1 MAEGIGYA
9 ILGRI
14 GENLVA
20 PIGRQFGYLF
30 CFNTNIQN
38 LETELNSLKVTREG
52 VQLGVDET
60 RNNVRTV
67 GPHLEAWLTKAN
79 DNTAEAETIIKDK
92 AQVQKGCFNGWCPNL
107 KLRYSL
113 GRKAVKKTQELALLH
128 AEGSNYI
135 QSSYNPPPPSIQHIP
150 TTTEFQGFDS
160 RILVMNEIIEALKD
174 DGIHLIGICGMGGMG
189 KTTMAKEVA
198 ERTKNLFNEF
208 PMAVVSQEPDLTKVQ
223 GCIADLLGLKLD
235 DRESPIARASLLRK
249 RLLLDNKKI
258 LVILD
263 DIWEEFDLE
272 ELGFPLEGGS
282 NKSCKI
288 LFTSRNRNMWKG
300 IQNKRYIQLE
310 VLVGEEPWHLFRE
323 KIGDCAD
330 DFDLL
335 PLAKQIVNECGGLPL
350 ALVTIGRALTNEHNQ
365 HHWNNALQQLRTPC
379 SESLSSEVPAKV
391 YQALYFSYNFL
402 KDERAKK
409 LFLHC
414 CLFPED
420 DAISIEDLVRYGIG
434 LRWFEGIDKVDE
446 IRDRV
451 NVLVDQLKSCYLLL
465 DGRLEGWIKMHD
477 VVRDVAISITAKDK
491 HGFMTI
497 HGAKSREWPKKAT
510 YELNTSI
517 SVISNEIAE
526 FPGGLRCSKLEFL
539 LIRCRNSSLKI
550 PSNFFEG
557 MEELKVL
564 DVRIKNEISL
574 PPSSLQ
580 FLSNLLTLH
589 LDFCEEFD
597 NISVIGKLLNLEI
610 LSLSD
615 SDIEELPKEIGGLV
629 NLKLLD
635 LTECYELK
643 RIAPGVISSLVQ
655 LQELYIGDYCTII
668 WEREGKEGG
677 ENASLREFESLSN
690 LNTLEINIKDVECLP
705 RIPLFSK
712 LTKYSICIG
721 YDDDDEF
728 FRAEDITS
736 FGNQLKL
743 GSPCTIPL
751 ECVNSLLRSSA
762 VLDLRGMGLEDAVQ
776 ELFREGVEGLQH
788 LKNLVIDD
796 CVTPECFVN
805 TMEWV
810 PCTPNAIPS
819 IFPIL
824 EKLLLN
830 NLPNLRK
837 ICHCQLPTGSFGKLK
852 HLDIYNCDKIE
863 EVIWNE
869 KVEDDATNKMEF
881 PALES
886 MTLWNL
892 PMLIGFCRGTG
903 EIEFPQLK
911 ELSLGHL
918 PQLKWLFLNS
928 SNPFSESME
937 NHNATFV
944 SLFPHKVALPSLEEL
959 ELEDLDN
966 LEELEHIPISVGC
979 FSKLRKLHVNQCG
992 EWLYVFPS
1000 QFLTR
1005 LRNLEDVTV
1014 ENFSLL
1020 KQVFELEM
1028 VDGKEQESEMLSP
1041 VKSLKLKH
1049 LPQLDYIS
1057 KRDPI
1062 GFTYIPQLSILH
1074 IHDCDN
1080 LRYLFPHSMMKCM
1093 LQLQE
1098 LDIRRCK
1105 MMSMIVAYEK
1115 GQGERSVDKIE
1126 FSQLKILRLYDL
1138 PYLVSFFPKVI
1149 ATSATSTERLQNVM
1163 PTLFNEKVVFP
1174 TLEVLELEYLDNLEG
1189 MEHCP
1194 PSSMSLSK
1202 LRCVHVRHCGKLIKV
1217 FQAQL
1222 LSRLQNLQEL
1232 SIEYCSLLEKM
1243 FELEVADCTEH
1254 DSKIFSLLKSLKLK
1268 SLSQLNHISERDSI
1282 GFMYIPQ
1289 LSILDIDGCD
1299 NLRFLFTQ
1307 SMTQCILQLQKLEI
1321 RGCKM
1326 MSTIVREEDSQ
1337 GEILVDKIE
1346 FTQLKVLRLYDLQNL
1361 VSIFLKVTSTV
1372 ATSCEHIQNQG
1383 QSLFN
1388 EKVAFPSLEELEL
1401 NGFQNMNEIWC
1412 NQLQTGSFN
1421 KLIKLYV
1428 SDCGSLRNMFSPF
1441 MARHLV
1447 HLERL
1452 VINKCPM
1459 MEEVVAKEED
1469 EEEEEEEE
1477 EEGRINRTPFPKL
1490 EYLELKDLPELKS
1503 FCHVTYD
1510 WELPSVY
1517 DVTVLN
1523 CPKMKTFSLGVICT
1537 PKLGCVFVKELRDK
1551 WSVGI
1556 EGEDWL
1562 WISDLNQTI
1571 QYLIE
1576 EHDLVD
1582 EEGEN
1587 EETFETSDDSDGDE
1601 ETCETSDDS
1610 DGDEETRETSHDCYG
1625 DDF

>member
-1 MAEGIGYA
+1 MAEGVGLSF
-9 ILGRI
+9 LGKALGGI
-14 GENLVA
+14 GEYLVA

-38 LETELNSLKVTREG
+38 LETQLDSLKVTREG

-67 GPHLEAWLTKAN
+67 GPHLQAWLTKAN
-79 DNTAEAETIIKDK
+79 GNTAEAETIIKDK

-135 QSSYNPPPPSIQHIP
+135 QSSYNPPPPSIEPIP

-174 DGIHLIGICGMGGMG
+174 DGIHLIGICGMGGIG
-189 KTTMAKEVA
+189 KTTMATEVA
-198 ERTKNLFNEF
+198 KRTKNLFNEF
-208 PMAVVSQEPDLTKVQ
+208 PMAVVRQEPDLTKVQ
-223 GCIADLLGLKLD
+223 GCIADMLDLKLD

-323 KIGDCAD
+323 KVGDCAD
-330 DFDLL
+330 DLDLL

-350 ALVTIGRALTNEHNQ
+350 ALITIGRALTNEHNQ

-402 KDERAKK
+402 QGERAKK
-409 LFLHC
+409 LFLLC

-420 DAISIEDLVRYGIG
+420 YEIPIEDLVRYGIG

-446 IRDRV
+446 VRDRV
-451 NVLVDQLKSCYLLL
+451 NVLVDQLRSCYLLL
-465 DGRLEGWIKMHD
+465 DGDRELLIKMHD
-477 VVRDVAISITAKDK
+477 VVRDVAISIAAKDK
-491 HGFMTI
+491 HGFMII
-497 HGAKSREWPKKAT
+497 HGAKSREWPKKPT

-517 SVISNEIAE
+517 SVISNEIEE

-539 LIRCRNSSLKI
+539 LIRCEYSSLKI

-557 MEELKVL
+557 MRELKVL
-564 DVRIKNEISL
+564 DLRITEDISL
-574 PPSSLQ
+574 LPSSLQ
-580 FLSNLLTLH
+580 FLRNLLTLH
-589 LDFCEEFD
+589 LDHSHKFD

-610 LSLSD
+610 LSFRR
-615 SDIEELPKEIGGLV
+615 SDIEELPEEIGGLV

-635 LTECYELK
+635 LTRCHDLK
-643 RIAPGVISSLVQ
+643 RIAPGVISALVQ
-655 LQELYIGDYCTII
+655 LQELYMGGCKII

-690 LNTLEINIKDVECLP
+690 LNTLEINIKDAVCLP

-712 LTKYSICIG
+712 LTKYSILIG
-721 YDDDDEF
+721 YDSGVVFNEGYII
-728 FRAEDITS
+728 R
-736 FGNQLKL
+736 LRKL
-743 GSPCTIPL
+743 LSLHLHDTCIIPL
-751 ECVNSLLRSSA
+751 DCGGINSLLRSTA
-762 VLDLRGMGLEDAVQ
+762 VLELMGKGSEDAVQ

-788 LKNLVIDD
+788 LKELVINK
-796 CVTPECFVN
+796 CATPECFVN
-805 TMEWV
+805 TMQWV
-810 PCTPNAIPS
+810 PRAPNAIPP

-824 EKLLLN
+824 EELELDD
-830 NLPNLRK
+830 LPNLRK
-837 ICHCQLPTGSFGKLK
+837 ICHCQLSTGSFGKLK
-852 HLDIYNCDKIE
+852 YLKISNCDRME
-863 EVIWNE
+863 EVIWKE
-869 KVEDDATNKMEF
+869 KGEDDATNKMEF

-886 MTLWNL
+886 MTLWRL
-892 PMLIGFCRGTG
+892 PMLIGFCRGTD

-911 ELSLGHL
+911 KLCLRKL

-937 NHNATFV
+937 NHNATFL
-944 SLFPHKVALPSLEEL
+944 SLFPDKFYFQVALPSLEEL
-959 ELEDLDN
+959 ELKDLNN
-966 LEELEHIPISVGC
+966 LEGLEHIPISVGS
-979 FSKLRKLHVNQCG
+979 FSKLKKVHVEHCG
-992 EWLYVFPS
+992 KWLYVFPS

-1005 LRNLEDVTV
+1005 LRNLEDLTV
-1014 ENFSLL
+1014 ENCSLL
-1020 KQVFELEM
+1020 ENVFGLEM
-1028 VDGKEQESEMLSP
+1028 GDCKEQESEMLSLL
-1041 VKSLKLKH
+1041 KSLKLKR
-1049 LPQLDYIS
+1049 LPQLNYIS

-1062 GFTYIPQLSILH
+1062 GFTYISQLNILH
-1074 IHDCDN
+1074 VHDCNN

-1105 MMSMIVAYEK
+1105 MMSRIVADEK
-1115 GQGERSVDKIE
+1115 GQGKSSVDKIE
-1126 FSQLKILRLYDL
+1126 FTQLKILRLYDL
-1138 PYLVSFFPKVI
+1138 PILVSFFPKVI
-1149 ATSATSTERLQNVM
+1149 ATSATSTECLQNVEQ
-1163 PTLFNEKVVFP
+1163 TLFNEKVVFP
-1174 TLEVLELEYLDNLEG
+1174 TLEVLELEHLDNLEG
-1189 MEHCP
+1189 MGHCP

-1202 LRCVHVRHCGKLIKV
+1202 LRYVHVRHCSKLPKV

-1222 LSRLQNLQEL
+1222 LKRLQNLEEL
-1232 SIEYCSLLEKM
+1232 SIEDCSLLEKV
-1243 FELEVADCTEH
+1243 FDYTEH
-1254 DSKIFSLLKSLKLK
+1254 NSKIFLLLKSLKLK
-1268 SLSQLNHISERDSI
+1268 SLPQLNHISQRDPI
-1282 GFMYIPQ
+1282 GFMYIPR
-1289 LSILDIDGCD
+1289 LSILHIDDFD
-1299 NLRFLFTQ
+1299 NLRFLFSQ
-1307 SMTQCILQLQKLEI
+1307 SMTQCILQLQELKI

-1326 MSTIVREEDSQ
+1326 MSTIFREEDSH
-1337 GEILVDKIE
+1337 GEILVDNIE
-1346 FTQLKVLRLYDLQNL
+1346 FTQLKILRLYDLQNL
-1361 VSIFLKVTSTV
+1361 VSIFPKVTTTV
-1372 ATSCEHIQNQG
+1372 ATSFEHIQNPG

-1401 NGFQNMNEIWC
+1401 HGFQSMNEIWC

-1421 KLIKLYV
+1421 KLIELCV
-1428 SDCGSLRNMFSPF
+1428 SDCGSLKNLFSLF
-1441 MARHLV
+1441 MARYLV
-1447 HLERL
+1447 HLKVL
-1452 VINKCPM
+1452 VINKCSM

-1469 EEEEEEEE
+1469 K
-1477 EEGRINRTPFPKL
+1477 EEGRINRTPLPKL
-1490 EYLELKDLPELKS
+1490 VYLELEDLPELKS
-1503 FCHVTYD
+1503 FCHVTHV
-1510 WELPSVY
+1510 WELPLVENI
-1517 DVTVLN
+1517 TVLN
-1523 CPKMKTFSLGVICT
+1523 CPEMKTFSPGVICT
-1537 PKLGCVFVKELRDK
+1537 PMLQHVFVKKGRGK
-1551 WSVGI
+1551 WYTGR

-1571 QYLIE
+1571 LHLIE
-1576 EHDLVD
+1576 KQQEEQLQQDLQQQH
-1582 EEGEN
+1582 ERQ
-1587 EETFETSDDSDGDE
+1587 T
-1601 ETCETSDDS
+1601 
-1610 DGDEETRETSHDCYG
+1610 
-1625 DDF
+1625 

>member
-1 MAEGIGYA
+1 MAEGIGFSF
-9 ILGRI
+9 LGKALGGI
-14 GENLVA
+14 GEYLVA

-38 LETELNSLKVTREG
+38 LETQLDSLKVTREG

-113 GRKAVKKTQELALLH
+113 GRKAVKKTRELALLH

-135 QSSYNPPPPSIQHIP
+135 QSSYNPPPPSIEPIP

-160 RILVMNEIIEALKD
+160 RILVVNEIIEALKD
-174 DGIHLIGICGMGGMG
+174 DGIHLIGICGMGGIG

-198 ERTKNLFNEF
+198 KRTKNLFNEF

-223 GCIADLLGLKLD
+223 GCIADMLDLKLD

-323 KIGDCAD
+323 KVGDCAD
-330 DFDLL
+330 DLDLL

-350 ALVTIGRALTNEHNQ
+350 ALITIGRALTNEHNQ

-402 KDERAKK
+402 QDERAKK
-409 LFLHC
+409 LFLLC

-420 DAISIEDLVRYGIG
+420 YEIHIEDLVRYGIG
-434 LRWFEGIDKVDE
+434 LRWFEGIDEVDE
-446 IRDRV
+446 VRDRV
-451 NVLVDQLKSCYLLL
+451 NVLVDQLRSCYLLL
-465 DGRLEGWIKMHD
+465 DGGRKLLIKMHD
-477 VVRDVAISITAKDK
+477 VVRDVAISIAAKDK
-491 HGFMTI
+491 HGFMII
-497 HGAKSREWPKKAT
+497 HGAKSREWPKKPT

-517 SVISNEIAE
+517 SVISNEIEE

-539 LIRCRNSSLKI
+539 LILCQNSSLKI

-557 MEELKVL
+557 MGELKVL
-564 DVRIKNEISL
+564 DLRITKHISL
-574 PPSSLQ
+574 LPSSLQ
-580 FLSNLLTLH
+580 FLRNLLTLR
-589 LDFCEEFD
+589 LDRRQKFD
-597 NISVIGKLLNLEI
+597 DISVIGKLLNLEI
-610 LSLSD
+610 LTFFESN
-615 SDIEELPKEIGGLV
+615 IEELPEEIGGLV

-635 LTECYELK
+635 LTRCHKLK
-643 RIAPGVISSLVQ
+643 RIAPGVISALVQ
-655 LQELYIGDYCTII
+655 LQELYMGGCEII

-690 LNTLEINIKDVECLP
+690 LNTLEINIKDVMCLP

-712 LTKYSICIG
+712 LTKYSILIG
-721 YDDDDEF
+721 YGANPTFVEEYITR
-728 FRAEDITS
+728 FR
-736 FGNQLKL
+736 KL
-743 GSPCTIPL
+743 FSLRLPDRCTIPL
-751 ECVNSLLRSSA
+751 ECGGINSLLRSSA
-762 VLDLRGMGLEDAVQ
+762 VVRLREISSEDAVQ

-788 LKNLVIDD
+788 LKDLVIYK
-796 CVTPECFVN
+796 CATPECFVN

-810 PCTPNAIPS
+810 PRTPNANPP
-819 IFPIL
+819 IFRIL
-824 EKLLLN
+824 EKLVLC

-837 ICHCQLPTGSFGKLK
+837 ICYCQLPTGSFGKLK

-863 EVIWNE
+863 EVIWNK

-886 MTLWNL
+886 MTLFNL
-892 PMLIGFCRGTG
+892 PMLIGFCRGID

-911 ELSLGHL
+911 KLSLENL

-937 NHNATFV
+937 NHNATFL

-959 ELEDLDN
+959 KLKDLNN
-966 LEELEHIPISVGC
+966 LEGLEHIPISVGS
-979 FSKLRKLHVNQCG
+979 FSKLKKVHVEHCG
-992 EWLYVFPS
+992 KWLCVFPS
-1000 QFLTR
+1000 QFLMR
-1005 LRNLEDVTV
+1005 LQNLEDLTV
-1014 ENFSLL
+1014 ENCSLL
-1020 KQVFELEM
+1020 EKVFGLEM
-1028 VDGKEQESEMLSP
+1028 GDCKEQESEMLSLL
-1041 VKSLKLKH
+1041 KSLKLKR
-1049 LPQLDYIS
+1049 LPQLNYIS

-1062 GFTYIPQLSILH
+1062 GFTYISQLNILH
-1074 IHDCDN
+1074 VHDCDN

-1105 MMSMIVAYEK
+1105 MMSMIVADEK
-1115 GQGERSVDKIE
+1115 GQGKSSVDKIE
-1126 FSQLKILRLYDL
+1126 FTQLKILRLYDL
-1138 PYLVSFFPKVI
+1138 PILVSFFPKVI
-1149 ATSATSTERLQNVM
+1149 ATSATSTECLQNVKQ
-1163 PTLFNEKVVFP
+1163 TLFNDKAVFP
-1174 TLEVLELEYLDNLEG
+1174 TLEVLELEHLDNLEG
-1189 MEHCP
+1189 MGHCP

-1202 LRCVHVRHCGKLIKV
+1202 LRYVHVRHCSKLPKV

-1222 LSRLQNLQEL
+1222 LKRLQNLEEL
-1232 SIEYCSLLEKM
+1232 SIEDCSSLEKV
-1243 FELEVADCTEH
+1243 FELEVVDYTEH
-1254 DSKIFSLLKSLKLK
+1254 NSKIFLLLKSLKLK
-1268 SLSQLNHISERDSI
+1268 SLPQLNHILESDPI
-1282 GFMYIPQ
+1282 GFMYIPR
-1289 LSILDIDGCD
+1289 LSILHIDDFD
-1299 NLRFLFTQ
+1299 NLRFLFSQ
-1307 SMTQCILQLQKLEI
+1307 SMTQCILQLQELKI
-1321 RGCKM
+1321 RGCKL
-1326 MSTIVREEDSQ
+1326 MSTIFREEDSH
-1337 GEILVDKIE
+1337 GEILVDNIE
-1346 FTQLKVLRLYDLQNL
+1346 FTQLKILRLYDLQNL
-1361 VSIFLKVTSTV
+1361 VSFFPKVTTTV
-1372 ATSCEHIQNQG
+1372 ATSFEHIQNPR

-1401 NGFQNMNEIWC
+1401 HGFQSMNEIWC

-1421 KLIKLYV
+1421 KLIRLYV
-1428 SDCGSLRNMFSPF
+1428 SDCGSLKNLFSLF
-1441 MARHLV
+1441 MARYLV
-1447 HLERL
+1447 HLKKL
-1452 VINKCPM
+1452 VINKCSM

-1469 EEEEEEEE
+1469 K
-1477 EEGRINRTPFPKL
+1477 EEGRISRTPLPKL
-1490 EYLELKDLPELKS
+1490 VYLELEDLPKLKS
-1503 FCHVTYD
+1503 FCHVTHV
-1510 WELPSVY
+1510 WELPLVENI
-1517 DVTVLN
+1517 TVLN
-1523 CPKMKTFSLGVICT
+1523 CPEMKTFSPGVIST
-1537 PKLGCVFVKELRDK
+1537 PKLQRVFVKEGWARYPGK
-1551 WSVGI
+1551 

-1571 QYLIE
+1571 LHLIE
-1576 EHDLVD
+1576 KQQQEQLQQDLQQQH
-1582 EEGEN
+1582 ERR
-1587 EETFETSDDSDGDE
+1587 T
-1601 ETCETSDDS
+1601 
-1610 DGDEETRETSHDCYG
+1610 
-1625 DDF
+1625 

>member
-1 MAEGIGYA
+1 MAEGVGLSF
-9 ILGRI
+9 LGKALGGI
-14 GENLVA
+14 GEYLVA

-38 LETELNSLKVTREG
+38 LETQLDRLKVTREG

-79 DNTAEAETIIKDK
+79 DNTAAAETIIKDK

-135 QSSYNPPPPSIQHIP
+135 QSSYNPPPPSIEPMP

-198 ERTKNLFNEF
+198 NRTKNLFNEF
-208 PMAVVSQEPDLTKVQ
+208 PMAVVSQEPNLKQVQ
-223 GCIADLLGLKLD
+223 SCIAEMLGLQLD
-235 DRESPIARASLLRK
+235 MENPILRSSRLRE
-249 RLLLDNKKI
+249 RLLQNDKKI
-258 LVILD
+258 LVIFD

-288 LFTSRNRNMWKG
+288 LFTSRNRNLWKG
-300 IQNKRYIQLE
+300 IQNKRYTQLQ

-323 KIGDCAD
+323 KVGDCAD
-330 DFDLL
+330 DLDLL

-379 SESLSSEVPAKV
+379 SESLSSEVSAKV

-409 LFLHC
+409 LFLLC

-420 DAISIEDLVRYGIG
+420 YNITIEDLVRYGIG

-446 IRDRV
+446 VRDRV

-465 DGRLEGWIKMHD
+465 DGRVEGQIKMHD
-477 VVRDVAISITAKDK
+477 LVRDVAISIAAKDK

-510 YELNTSI
+510 YELYTSI
-517 SVISNEIAE
+517 SVISNEIEE
-526 FPGGLRCSKLEFL
+526 FPGGLTCSKLEFL
-539 LIRCRNSSLKI
+539 LIECWNSSLKI

-557 MEELKVL
+557 MGELKVL
-564 DVRIKNEISL
+564 DLRITKDISL
-574 PPSSLQ
+574 LLSSLQ
-580 FLSNLLTLH
+580 FLRNLLTLH
-589 LDFCEEFD
+589 LDYSQKFD
-597 NISVIGKLLNLEI
+597 NISVMGKLLNLEI
-610 LSLSD
+610 LTFRGSN
-615 SDIEELPKEIGGLV
+615 IEELPEEIGGLV

-635 LTECYELK
+635 LTGCLELK
-643 RIAPGVISSLVQ
+643 RIAPGVISALVQ
-655 LQELYIGDYCTII
+655 LQELYMGGCEII

-690 LNTLEINIKDVECLP
+690 LNTLEINIKDVVCLP

-712 LTKYSICIG
+712 LTKYSILIG
-721 YDDDDEF
+721 YGANLIFVE
-728 FRAEDITS
+728 EYITR
-736 FGNQLKL
+736 LRKL
-743 GSPCTIPL
+743 LSLRLLDTCTIPL
-751 ECVNSLLRSSA
+751 ECGGINSLLRSSA
-762 VLDLRGMGLEDAVQ
+762 LVRLREISSEDAVQ

-788 LKNLVIDD
+788 LKDLLIDD

-810 PCTPNAIPS
+810 PRTPNVIPP

-824 EKLLLN
+824 EKLNLS

-852 HLDIYNCDKIE
+852 HLYIENCDRME
-863 EVIWNE
+863 EVIWKE
-869 KVEDDATNKMEF
+869 KGEDDATNKTEF
-881 PALES
+881 QALES
-886 MTLWNL
+886 MTLCRL
-892 PMLIGFCRGTG
+892 SMLVGFCRGTD

-911 ELSLGHL
+911 KLRLRCL
-918 PQLKWLFLNS
+918 PQLMWLFLNS

-937 NHNATFV
+937 NHNATFL

-959 ELEDLDN
+959 ELKDLNN
-966 LEELEHIPISVGC
+966 LEGLEHIPISVGS
-979 FSKLRKLHVNQCG
+979 FSKLKKVHVDHCG
-992 EWLYVFPS
+992 KWLCVFSS

-1005 LRNLEDVTV
+1005 LRNLEDLTV
-1014 ENFSLL
+1014 ENCSLL
-1020 KQVFELEM
+1020 EKVFGLEM
-1028 VDGKEQESEMLSP
+1028 GDCKEQESEMLSLL
-1041 VKSLKLKH
+1041 KSLKLKC
-1049 LPQLDYIS
+1049 LPQLNYIS

-1062 GFTYIPQLSILH
+1062 GFTYISQLNILH
-1074 IHDCDN
+1074 VHDCDN
-1080 LRYLFPHSMMKCM
+1080 LRYLFPHSMKCM

-1105 MMSMIVAYEK
+1105 MMSMIVADEK
-1115 GQGERSVDKIE
+1115 GQGKSSVDKIE
-1126 FSQLKILRLYDL
+1126 FTQLKILRLYDL
-1138 PYLVSFFPKVI
+1138 PILVSFFPKVI
-1149 ATSATSTERLQNVM
+1149 ATSATSTECLQNVKQ
-1163 PTLFNEKVVFP
+1163 TLFNEKVVFP
-1174 TLEVLELEYLDNLEG
+1174 TLEVLELEHLDNLEG
-1189 MEHCP
+1189 MGHCP
-1194 PSSMSLSK
+1194 PSLMSLSK
-1202 LRCVHVRHCGKLIKV
+1202 LRYVRVRHCSKLPKV

-1222 LSRLQNLQEL
+1222 LKRLQNLEEL
-1232 SIEYCSLLEKM
+1232 SIKDCSLLEKV
-1243 FELEVADCTEH
+1243 FELEVVDCTEH
-1254 DSKIFSLLKSLKLK
+1254 NSKIFPLLKSLELK
-1268 SLSQLNHISERDSI
+1268 SLPQLNHISERHPI
-1282 GFMYIPQ
+1282 GFMYIPR
-1289 LSILDIDGCD
+1289 LSILHIDDFD
-1299 NLRFLFTQ
+1299 NLRFLFSQ
-1307 SMTQCILQLQKLEI
+1307 SMTQCVLQLQELNI

-1326 MSTIVREEDSQ
+1326 MSTIFREEDSHA
-1337 GEILVDKIE
+1337 EILVDNIE
-1346 FTQLKVLRLYDLQNL
+1346 FTQLKILRLNDLQNL
-1361 VSIFLKVTSTV
+1361 VSIFPKVTTAV
-1372 ATSCEHIQNQG
+1372 ATSFEHIQNPG

-1388 EKVAFPSLEELEL
+1388 EKVAFPTLEELEL
-1401 NGFQNMNEIWC
+1401 HGFQSMNEIWC

-1421 KLIKLYV
+1421 KLIKLCV
-1428 SDCGSLRNMFSPF
+1428 SDCGSLKNLFSPF
-1441 MARHLV
+1441 MARYLV
-1447 HLERL
+1447 HLKEL
-1452 VINKCPM
+1452 VINKCSM

-1469 EEEEEEEE
+1469 K
-1477 EEGRINRTPFPKL
+1477 EEGRINRTPLPKL
-1490 EYLELKDLPELKS
+1490 EYLELEDLPELKS
-1503 FCHVTYD
+1503 FCHVTHV
-1510 WELPSVY
+1510 WELPLVENI
-1517 DVTVLN
+1517 TVLN
-1523 CPKMKTFSLGVICT
+1523 CPEMKTFSPGVVCT
-1537 PKLGCVFVKELRDK
+1537 PKLQRVFVKKGRVK
-1551 WSVGI
+1551 WYPGK

-1571 QYLIE
+1571 LHLIKKQQQE
-1576 EHDLVD
+1576 QLQQDLQQH
-1582 EEGEN
+1582 ERR
-1587 EETFETSDDSDGDE
+1587 T
-1601 ETCETSDDS
+1601 
-1610 DGDEETRETSHDCYG
+1610 
-1625 DDF
+1625 